1 LRDAL
6 RNTDKTSANT
16 PIKNYII
23 SASFSDAFQSGK
35 FGCIYDLGIKVIDDV
50 IWIEPKTDLYNDDTQ
65 IFDLGEIN
73 ELKISTAEEYLIN
86 TINVGYP
93 DQRYD
98 QRNGKFEFNST
109 QQYLLPVTA
118 VNKALDLTSKFR
130 ADSFGIEFIRGL
142 ANSDTTDNLGD
153 KTPFLCIVDEN
164 GSISTF
170 DLDAVKTRKQAFLM
184 ARFSFDTITNNG
196 GSEAYLSVNS
206 AKTDFTYIFTSTLSF
221 SIQATVYG
229 NISGSGTGTF
239 NLKVKRFCNRT
250 LIQYRL
256 HKDFSG

>member
-1 LRDAL
+1 MQQLVQKMTDNRFTLDSNYFRDKKDLVVTCGDAL

-23 SASFSDAFQSGK
+23 SASFSDAFQSGSS
-35 FGCIYDLGIKVIDDV
+35 IYDLGIKVIDDV

-86 TINVGYP
+86 TVNVGYP

-153 KTPFLCIVDEN
+153 KTPFFVLVDE
-164 GSISTF
+164 
-170 DLDAVKTRKQAFLM
+170 
-184 ARFSFDTITNNG
+184 
-196 GSEAYLSVNS
+196 SEVYQP
-206 AKTDFTYIFTSTLSF
+206 STLE
-221 SIQATVYG
+221 
-229 NISGSGTGTF
+229 
-239 NLKVKRFCNRT
+239 R
-250 LIQYRL
+250 
-256 HKDFSG
+256 